1 MNKDGNLLKIER
13 AQNGWMPQRCV
24 TLTFSWAEISS
35 EISSP
40 EETLN
45 LWPHFLMQLQTDRIL
60 TYFAQTHFSRQHC
73 CLSIQLVM
81 RRAGSFTF
89 YKLIL
94 LYNKLFCGTKSKSK
108 YLKLKGKWTRS
119 TEAIMCQGHHVG
131 DCSHWKIHCC
141 LQIRTEHCSSHT
153 TADICDN
160 RLTIFHTQH
169 KRMSFK
175 SVC

>member
-1 MNKDGNLLKIER
+1 MGQNWTNWHHNANKWIRMEIFWKLKEPKTDECHNVVWRSHFREPEFPPKFLLQRKRWICGLIFSCSFKPTGFWQILLKHI
-13 AQNGWMPQRCV
+13 
-24 TLTFSWAEISS
+24 
-35 EISSP
+35 
-40 EETLN
+40 
-45 LWPHFLMQLQTDRIL
+45 FLYNKR
-60 TYFAQTHFSRQHC
+60 
-73 CLSIQLVM
+73 
-81 RRAGSFTF
+81 
-89 YKLIL
+89 IL

-131 DCSHWKIHCC
+131 NCSHWKIHCC

-160 RLTIFHTQH
+160 RLTIFHKQH
-169 KRMSFK
+169 KRVSFK